1 MKVVRLMWT
10 IPNILTILRIVLVP
24 VFVAI
29 FYFEFEG
36 AQWVAAVLFL
46 VASLT
51 DWLDGFI
58 ARYFKQTT
66 QLGAFLDPVADKLMV
81 AAALVLIVNVYPSAW
96 VAIPA
101 AAIIVREI
109 VVSALREWMAELGK
123 RAVVQVSF
131 IGKVKTATQMIAI
144 FILLL
149 YHYQQV
155 DYFWQI
161 LLGKILLYVAVVLT
175 IYSMWLYLRAAYL
188 SFKSSNE

>member
-1 MKVVRLMWT
+1 MIWT
-10 IPNILTILRIVLVP
+10 IPNILTVIRIILVP
-24 VFVAI
+24 VFVVF
-29 FYFEFEG
+29 FYLDFDG
-36 AQWVAAVLFL
+36 SQWVVALLFL
-46 VASLT
+46 FASIT

-58 ARYFKQTT
+58 ARYFEQTT

-131 IGKVKTATQMIAI
+131 IGKVKTATQMLAI
-144 FILLL
+144 LILLL
-149 YHYQQV
+149 FHQTQTTYWWWV
-155 DYFWQI
+155 

-175 IYSMWLYLRAAYL
+175 IYSMWLYLKAAYL
-188 SFKSSNE
+188 SFKSSK